1 MNVDALR
8 ISREA
13 LGWTQTDLARESGL
27 EQSDISRWERGL
39 RIPST
44 EQVDQL
50 AAPLRVPAALLTSD
64 VRLTQPVH
72 RTQRAET
79 KRIERMVN
87 GRIELARLA
96 ASRLLGDLNIDTP
109 FEFPTADDPAPPD
122 PEDAAD
128 AIRRVWRVPAG
139 PIRDLTALIESAGA
153 VVLPVDFGDP
163 SVLAAYA
170 HLRGDYRWCFLN
182 TRSLDGARVRFSLA
196 HELGHALLH
205 WDRFD
210 APDGKDAER
219 EAHRFAAALLMPRRE
234 MVSTLGRIR
243 FSLDELLTYRMRWG
257 VSVQALI
264 MRARDLRLISADQ
277 QTRLWRQISARGW
290 RRSEPGNV
298 PLERPSI
305 LSDALEIHRR
315 QHGYS
320 DADLADIAGFD
331 RDRLEDLL
339 PEHFTRA
346 SGRRATLSVVR

>member
-13 LGWTQTDLARESGL
+13 LGWTQTDLAGQSGL

-39 RIPST
+39 RIPN
-44 EQVDQL
+44 EDQL
-50 AAPLRVPAALLTSD
+50 AQLSLTLRVPGSLLASD

-79 KRIERMVN
+79 KRVERMVN

-96 ASRLLGDLNIDTP
+96 ASRMLADLNIDTP

-153 VVLPVDFGDP
+153 VVLPVDFGDA

-170 HLRGDYRWCFLN
+170 HLRGDHRWCFLN
-182 TRSLDGARVRFSLA
+182 TRSVDGARVRFSLA

-219 EAHRFAAALLMPRRE
+219 EAHRFAAAFLMPRRD
-234 MVSTLGRIR
+234 MVAALGRIR
-243 FSLDELLTYRMRWG
+243 FSLDELVTYRMRWG

-264 MRARDLRLISADQ
+264 TRARDLRLISPDQ
-277 QTRLWRQISARGW
+277 YTRLWKQISARGW

-298 PLERPSI
+298 PLERPSV
-305 LSDALEIHRR
+305 LSDALTIHRT

-320 DADLADIAGFD
+320 DSDLAQISGLGL
-331 RDRLEDLL
+331 DRLAELL
-339 PEHFTRA
+339 PEHFVRRE
-346 SGRRATLSVVR
+346 GRRPTLSVVR

>member
-13 LGWTQTDLARESGL
+13 LGWTQTDLARDSGL

-39 RIPST
+39 RIPNE
-44 EQVDQL
+44 EQIAHL
-50 AAPLRVPAALLTSD
+50 AGALRVPAALLTSD

-79 KRIERMVN
+79 KRVERMVN

-96 ASRLLGDLNIDTP
+96 ASRLLADLNIDTP

-122 PEDAAD
+122 PEDAAE

-153 VVLPVDFGDP
+153 VVLPVDFGDS

-170 HLRGDYRWCFLN
+170 HLRGDHRWCFLN
-182 TRSLDGARVRFSLA
+182 TRSVDGARVRFSLA

-210 APDGKDAER
+210 APNGKDAER

-234 MVSTLGRIR
+234 MIAALGRIR
-243 FSLDELLTYRMRWG
+243 FSLDELVTYRMRWG

-264 MRARDLRLISADQ
+264 TRARDLKLISADQ

-298 PLERPSI
+298 PLERPSV
-305 LSDALEIHRR
+305 LSDALAIHRT

-320 DADLADIAGFD
+320 EAELAEIAGLDLA
-331 RDRLEDLL
+331 RLAELL
-339 PEHFTRA
+339 PEQFARGE
-346 SGRRATLSVVR
+346 GRRPMLSVVR